1 MVGAVARVAE
11 ALAALTARRFVVLA
25 AAASLFLCCQAQA
38 QTWREYRY
46 SGFAIRFPAEPT
58 IESGTYATGEG
69 TKVDARIYSVRQA
82 GALYRVTVADLS
94 RAHQKEAQAV
104 SEAIGHLAASGEV
117 VVDVPHRVNQIL
129 GRQLSIVGHD
139 GSRSAIALFYRF
151 GRLYLVEGVIL
162 PTNEDTLSP
171 DGARFQQSLRFILNS
186 ARGDFLCEFRRAPR
200 NLVDDT
206 R

>member
-1 MVGAVARVAE
+1 MVGAVAHGAGAGRAPRQYVAF
-11 ALAALTARRFVVLA
+11 AVAAV
-25 AAASLFLCCQAQA
+25 SLLLGFQAQA

-46 SGFAIRFPAEPT
+46 SGFAVQFPVEPM
-58 IESGTYATGEG
+58 IESGTYTTAEG
-69 TKVDARIYSVRQA
+69 TAVDARIYSARQA
-82 GALYRVTVADLS
+82 GALYKVTVADLS
-94 RAHQKEAQAV
+94 RARQNEAQAV

-117 VVDVPHRVNQIL
+117 VVDVPHRVNRIL

-162 PTNEDTLSP
+162 PTNEDALSP
-171 DGARFQQSLRFILNS
+171 NGARFQQSLRFILNS